1 MQTEKVFIDTNII
14 LDVMAQR
21 EPFNVAANAVL
32 KLGIEEK
39 ILLCATPLTFANCV
53 YILKRSYKHPDPVS
67 VLKAYKQYIVALPMT
82 NEQCDRALN
91 SGQSD
96 FEDMLQYESA
106 LEAHCEY
113 LVTRNQKHFPKDT
126 MPIVTAEELLKIW
139 DI

>member
-1 MQTEKVFIDTNII
+1 MKKVFLDTNII

-21 EPFNVAANAVL
+21 EPFNIAANAVL

-67 VLKAYKQYIVALPMT
+67 VVKAYKQYIVALPMT
-82 NEQCDRALN
+82 DEQCDKALN
-91 SGQSD
+91 SNQPD

-106 LEAHCEY
+106 LEANCDY
-113 LVTRNQKHFPKDT
+113 FVTRNLKHFPKDI
-126 MPIVTAEELLKIW
+126 MPIITAEEVLNIL